1 MERVLKLDGEGIMLK
16 DPSSLYE
23 KKRSNKL
30 LKVKKF
36 DDAEAIVIGHQRGEG
51 RCIDMLGALIVKSCV
66 DGQTFKVGSGFDD
79 N

>member
-1 MERVLKLDGEGIMLK
+1 MLK
-16 DPSSLYE
+16 DPLSLYE
-23 KKRSNKL
+23 RKRSLKL

-36 DDAEAIVIGHQRGEG
+36 DDAEAIVIGHQKGEG
-51 RCIDMLGALIVKSCV
+51 RCIGMLGALIVKSFV